1 MEKYDNQVN
10 LQRSTEKMLN
20 ESLRE
25 IFTINII
32 YKRRRFKRQSQICKQ
47 YKRKIDNSRSHHNN
61 QSNNGETEFLEQ
73 KDAHIICR

>member
-47 YKRKIDNSRSHHNN
+47 FKRKID
-61 QSNNGETEFLEQ
+61 QQ
-73 KDAHIICR
+73 